1 MKRSEKKNAAHQK
14 LRTRQKAEGMVAAQ
28 KPTASNAK
36 SAYKTVEEEQE
47 AREEAAV
54 AQIRM
59 LRAKLPFLLLRLSKI
74 PDYRSPKKIKHKLT
88 VVLIYGILMFV
99 YQMASRREANREM
112 TRPAFEKSL
121 SLIFPDLENLPHHD
135 TLNRI
140 LSNIDVNLIEETHI
154 DLIRKFIRQKKFA
167 RYLID
172 NIYPIAI
179 DGTQKVVRGDILSEE
194 WLQRKVGTGKKDKDK
209 SEGKDGDGDDDIQ
222 KRQYYIYV
230 LEANLV
236 FQNGMVLP
244 LLSEFLVYSE
254 GDTSNDKQDCE
265 TNAFYRLAKRLK
277 KQFSHLPVMVF
288 LDGLYATG
296 PVMDICRNNNWQ
308 FMIVLKDKSLPT
320 VWEEFYGLKQLEKNN
335 RFAMKWGNRK
345 QLFEWIN
352 NIHYYYGENQKKR
365 LTVHVVV
372 CKETW
377 EEIDPETCEP
387 VTMTSRH
394 AWLSSHPINKTN
406 VHKRCNLGARHR
418 WGIESSILVEKRQGY
433 YYEHLFSHDW
443 NAIKGF
449 HFLMR
454 LAHLLNVLTQFSTAL
469 IKTVKNLG
477 VRGFIDF
484 LRSTMAGPWL
494 DSEKVRPRLEAPFQ
508 LRLD

>member
-1 MKRSEKKNAAHQK
+1 
-14 LRTRQKAEGMVAAQ
+14 MVAAQ

-345 QLFEWIN
+345 QLYEWIN
-352 NIHYYYGENQKKR
+352 NIHY
-365 LTVHVVV
+365 
-372 CKETW
+372 
-377 EEIDPETCEP
+377 
-387 VTMTSRH
+387 
-394 AWLSSHPINKTN
+394 
-406 VHKRCNLGARHR
+406 
-418 WGIESSILVEKRQGY
+418 
-433 YYEHLFSHDW
+433 
-443 NAIKGF
+443 
-449 HFLMR
+449 
-454 LAHLLNVLTQFSTAL
+454 
-469 IKTVKNLG
+469 
-477 VRGFIDF
+477 
-484 LRSTMAGPWL
+484 
-494 DSEKVRPRLEAPFQ
+494 
-508 LRLD
+508 